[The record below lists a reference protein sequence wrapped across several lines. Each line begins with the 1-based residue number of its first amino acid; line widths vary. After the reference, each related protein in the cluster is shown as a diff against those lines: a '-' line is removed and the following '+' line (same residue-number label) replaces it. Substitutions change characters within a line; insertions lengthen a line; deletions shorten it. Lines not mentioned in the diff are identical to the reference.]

1 MNPRLKTA
9 LIIAGLAVA
18 AYLGY
23 RWWEN
28 RSGSSGG
35 LGANLNSAAPELIA
49 GSSGP
54 DSGLDYNAG
63 STTLN
68 ITENVPN
75 TTVPGAKG
83 IGDPS
88 GPPVPANYKP
98 KPPIRRKPPVFKPF
112 MRRPPAKKK
121 PVIRQGG

>member
-1 MNPRLKTA
+1 MNPKLKTA

-28 RSGSSGG
+28 RSGGSSG

-75 TTVPGAKG
+75 TTVPGKKG

-88 GPPVPANYKP
+88 GPPIPANYKP
-98 KPPIRRKPPVFKPF
+98 KPKPIVRPFPPLRRK
-112 MRRPPAKKK
+112 PPAKKK